1 MSLPAGQR
9 GRVALLLAPA
19 GLLDGLY
26 HLRRNA
32 RHDAVGRNIFG
43 DNCAGRH
50 HGIFPM
56 VTLGMMVTLVPI
68 HAFFRRRQQ
77 EKSVIDTPVKC
88 PHDPPRYFHGHHVD
102 GTAEYGSGR
111 LNKSGWLRHQVG
123 QRLHKAALS
132 I

>member
-1 MSLPAGQR
+1 MAYTTFAGTPATM
-9 GRVALLLAPA
+9 LLAGISLVTTAPA
-19 GLLDGLY
+19 
-26 HLRRNA
+26 A
-32 RHDAVGRNIFG
+32 TTAF
-43 DNCAGRH
+43 
-50 HGIFPM
+50 FPL

-68 HAFFRRRQQ
+68 HVFFRRRQQ

-102 GTAEYGSGR
+102 STAEYGSGR